1 MLYLIQR
8 FPDAASFVAMTLREA
23 GLWLTDAADAVD
35 LALGWDEVLYVP
47 DALLVDQLGT

>member
-1 MLYLIQR
+1 MFLIER

-23 GLWLTDAADAVD
+23 GQYLTDIAEAID

-47 DALLVDQLGT
+47 DALLVDK